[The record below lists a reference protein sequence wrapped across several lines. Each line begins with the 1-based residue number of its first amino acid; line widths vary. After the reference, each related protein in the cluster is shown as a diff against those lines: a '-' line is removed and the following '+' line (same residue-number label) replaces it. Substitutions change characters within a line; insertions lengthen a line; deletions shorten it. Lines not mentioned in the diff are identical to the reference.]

1 MLPNIPEED
10 GDMSIVVEKS
20 VYFAAKAVK
29 AEAARLGISELLL
42 ADYQRV
48 RAREAGRQDDAE
60 AWSAVHTYLMS
71 LTCLS
76 ARTVVVVVPDRRAW
90 AFKGPVRRPRS
101 GKVLQ

>member
-10 GDMSIVVEKS
+10 RDMSIVVEKTVCS
-20 VYFAAKAVK
+20 AAKAVE

-48 RAREAGRQDDAE
+48 RARETGRHDEAE
-60 AWSAVHTYLMS
+60 AWGAVYTYLMS
-71 LTCLS
+71 LMCFAAGTP
-76 ARTVVVVVPDRRAW
+76 VVVAPDSRAW